1 MTMTMTMSTTTTM
14 TMTTIT
20 LLQHLKIY
28 SIVIGIIAIVFWI
41 WAITNTIQNQILDG
55 GIISFLTVI
64 MSNIYIL
71 YLTTNNNNNNMN
83 DRYSLQSIGTA
94 WCVVGSYLFVTLNY
108 FAGIIVN
115 FGGFGGNYN
124 LGQAIYCMIFTI
136 LWLLFSYLIWWLLKQ
151 YRLSTST
158 SNNSSSSS
166 SSSDDNNNS
175 NNIDFRMKNGPVDSD
190 TVLMAMIVFLDEGSG
205 IYHSKEVDTNRT
217 TTIDV
222 GKGGGY
228 IGDKFFHTSTP
239 IIEIQYRE
247 KCKCRS

>member
-1 MTMTMTMSTTTTM
+1 MTMTMSTTM

-28 SIVIGIIAIVFWI
+28 SIVIGSIAIVFWI
-41 WAITNTIQNQILDG
+41 WALTNTIQNQILDG

-115 FGGFGGNYN
+115 FGGFSGNYN
-124 LGQAIYCMIFTI
+124 LGQAIYCILFT
-136 LWLLFSYLIWWLLKQ
+136 LFWLGFSYLIWWLLKQ

-158 SNNSSSSS
+158 SNNSSSLS

-175 NNIDFRMKNGPVDSD
+175 SNIVSRVVHCLLSPS
-190 TVLMAMIVFLDEGSG
+190 ERH
-205 IYHSKEVDTNRT
+205 Y
-217 TTIDV
+217 
-222 GKGGGY
+222 
-228 IGDKFFHTSTP
+228 TSSH
-239 IIEIQYRE
+239 R
-247 KCKCRS
+247 